1 MLLRCC
7 CCFCCNYR
15 WPSSLVYEP
24 TTKPHTRK
32 PTTEASVS
40 ETYCKKL
47 VDQNSEVPEA
57 CKRFASVKAQLD
69 AKNIENRFAG
79 MSAGASSQV
88 RKASLIRRMSTRQ
101 NQGKEK
107 EKSSWF

>member
-1 MLLRCC
+1 
-7 CCFCCNYR
+7 
-15 WPSSLVYEP
+15 
-24 TTKPHTRK
+24 
-32 PTTEASVS
+32 
-40 ETYCKKL
+40 
-47 VDQNSEVPEA
+47 
-57 CKRFASVKAQLD
+57 LD